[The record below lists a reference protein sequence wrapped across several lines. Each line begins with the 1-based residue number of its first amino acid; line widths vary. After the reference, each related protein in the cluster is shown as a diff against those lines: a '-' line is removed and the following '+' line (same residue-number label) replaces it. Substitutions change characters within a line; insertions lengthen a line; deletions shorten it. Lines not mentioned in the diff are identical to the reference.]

1 MTELMQVLYDY
12 TLNTGFTAILS
23 CEEYRSLNALLDR
36 LGGRLRQELAADTWD
51 TLTKYQDALAEQR
64 DTELEAMF
72 RATYAMCKE
81 LR

>member
-51 TLTKYQDALAEQR
+51 TLTKYQDALTEQR

>member
-36 LGGRLRQELAADTWD
+36 LGGRLRQELAVDTWD